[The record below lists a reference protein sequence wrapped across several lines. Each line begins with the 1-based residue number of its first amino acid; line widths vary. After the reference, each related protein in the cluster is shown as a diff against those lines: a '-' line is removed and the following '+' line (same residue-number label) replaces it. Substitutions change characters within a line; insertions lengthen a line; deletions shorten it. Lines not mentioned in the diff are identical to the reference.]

1 MKTKLLVR
9 KANPATILFYL
20 MAITTP
26 VSLIPAL
33 FVWQT
38 PDWQS
43 LSLMALAAAMMNT
56 MQYCNVKALQLT
68 DYSFFV
74 GFSYLRLPLIAL
86 LAALLFGEIPDI
98 WLRPGAGLIIASTL
112 YVVLRERHLATQNRP
127 LQNSPAP
134 H

>member
-1 MKTKLLVR
+1 MTTKLLVR
-9 KANPATILFYL
+9 KANPATIVFYL

-43 LSLMALAAAMMNT
+43 LTLMASAAAMMNA
-56 MQYCNVKALQLT
+56 MQYCNVKALQLA
-68 DYSFFV
+68 DCSFFV

-86 LAALLFGEIPDI
+86 LATLLFGEIPDI
-98 WLRPGAGLIIASTL
+98 WLLPDAGLIIASTL
-112 YVVLRERHLATQNRP
+112 YVVLRERQLTAQSR
-127 LQNSPAP
+127 AP
-134 H
+134 HNTPTAR